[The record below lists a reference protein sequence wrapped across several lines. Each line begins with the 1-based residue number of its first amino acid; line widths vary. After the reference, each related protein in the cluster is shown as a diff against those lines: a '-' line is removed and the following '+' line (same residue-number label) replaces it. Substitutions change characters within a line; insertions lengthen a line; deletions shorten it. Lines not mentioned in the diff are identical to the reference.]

1 MNSVTIPAVFAPV
14 ANATVLVVEDDPHLR
29 EAYRSFLIASRYRVL
44 VASDGLTALTAIDSE
59 RPHVVVLDLGLPRV
73 SGWDVYR
80 DLRSRPETEKLA
92 IIIVTGNELRDISPR
107 DVSAIMKK
115 PVAPEEL
122 ASAIDRAL
130 DKN

>member
-1 MNSVTIPAVFAPV
+1 MFAPV
-14 ANATVLVVEDDPHLR
+14 GTATVLVVEDDAPLR

-44 VASDGLTALTAIDSE
+44 VASDGLAALTSIELE
-59 RPHVVVLDLGLPRV
+59 RPQVVVLDLGLPRV

-80 DLRSRPETEKLA
+80 DLRSRPETENLA

-107 DVSAIMKK
+107 DVSAFMRK

-122 ASAIDRAL
+122 ASAVDKAL
-130 DKN
+130 QKH